1 MNLPKNI
8 FKAYDIRGIYDH
20 ELNNKTVKLIARA
33 LSVIYTNKNDK
44 IVIGR
49 DGRLS
54 SETLSNALIEG
65 FLESGKDIIDIGQVP
80 TPLLYYAVNY
90 FKLNSG
96 IIITGSHNPKDYNG
110 LKIIMDGHALAG
122 NEIQKIYEN
131 IK

>member
-20 ELNNKTVKLIARA
+20 ELNNKTVKLIAKA
-33 LSVIYTNKNDK
+33 LSVIYKNKNDK

-65 FLESGKDIIDIGQVP
+65 FL
-80 TPLLYYAVNY
+80 
-90 FKLNSG
+90 
-96 IIITGSHNPKDYNG
+96 G
-110 LKIIMDGHALAG
+110 LS
-122 NEIQKIYEN
+122 E
-131 IK
+131 